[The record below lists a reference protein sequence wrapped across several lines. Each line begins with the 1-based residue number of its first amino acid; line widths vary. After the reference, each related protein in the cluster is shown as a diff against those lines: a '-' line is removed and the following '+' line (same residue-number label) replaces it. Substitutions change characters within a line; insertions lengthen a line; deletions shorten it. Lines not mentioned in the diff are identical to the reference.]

1 MDHLLDH
8 CLVKSLD
15 SNPNSAATVDGLKT
29 LLQNQDGK
37 FWSEMVNQSVTA
49 TTFNQV
55 VALSTIR
62 KKAKKTGLNGAS
74 GKKTDSL
81 KIGIV
86 GGSTLFPLSDLIE
99 HFMTVFF
106 GDVQI
111 FAGDYNNYR
120 SEILDSSSALYEFNP
135 DFVIL
140 LPDEQSCKH
149 PGTLSDPKEMVEA
162 EARRVS
168 SELLHLCSVI
178 RERAAAE
185 ILLCN
190 FIPPAANDLGPV
202 QAKSPA
208 SDWNFRKA
216 VNSKLGTEAPNYV
229 HICDLEFLAYRLG
242 GTNAKDSRSWFESK
256 QLCSPSLQVALSKEA
271 AHIIRTLRTTPK
283 KVVVLD
289 LDNTLWGGVIGDDG
303 IEGIEI
309 GDTSPRGEAF
319 KAFQSYI
326 LSLIQR
332 GVLLAVCSKNDFE
345 NAIQPF
351 REHPEMVLRE
361 DHFVSFKANWEP
373 KGQNLI
379 EIANELNLGLDSFV
393 FVDDN
398 PAEVENV
405 RQFAPEVTCITL
417 DPDPS
422 AYVQQLQESRLF
434 ERSLITSEDSRRT
447 EQYREESTRR
457 NLLSTSVDM
466 ESYLRSLD
474 MVGTFREFNPIDLP
488 RIAQLINK
496 SNQFNLTTRR
506 RLETELTTLLSN
518 PSYSGFSMR
527 LSDRFGDHGLIS
539 VVICKTDGHRHL
551 EIDTWLMSCRVLK
564 RQVEEQVL
572 NEIVR
577 LAKEKGC
584 VWLKGMYIPT
594 AKNSMVSDL
603 YPKLGF
609 QAVTDQPDCREFE
622 LSVENFTPKSTFI
635 QLAKGAT
642 LRGS

>member
-1 MDHLLDH
+1 MYGLQEGINLGQNGSASDQDLKSLLLNRDDRFWTE
-8 CLVKSLD
+8 LVKQ
-15 SNPNSAATVDGLKT
+15 SAA
-29 LLQNQDGK
+29 
-37 FWSEMVNQSVTA
+37 A
-49 TTFNQV
+49 TTFSQLT
-55 VALSTIR
+55 ALSSIR
-62 KKAKKTGLNGAS
+62 KKAARLGLNGLS
-74 GKKTDSL
+74 DEKTNTVR
-81 KIGIV
+81 IGLI

-99 HFMTVFF
+99 HFVNVFV

-111 FAGDYNNYR
+111 FTGDYNNYR
-120 SEILDSSSALYEFNP
+120 SEILEESSSLYEFRP
-135 DFVIL
+135 DFVVV

-149 PGTLSDPKEMVEA
+149 PGMLNDPKESVEA
-162 EARRVS
+162 EINRVS
-168 SELLHLCSVI
+168 SELLQLCSII
-178 RERAAAE
+178 RERTAAE

-190 FIPPAANDLGPV
+190 FILPSANDLGPV
-202 QAKSPA
+202 QAKSLA

-216 VNSKLGTEAPNYV
+216 VNLGLGTKAPNYV

-242 GTNAKDSRSWFESK
+242 GLIAKDARSWFESK
-256 QLCSPSLQVALSKEA
+256 QLCSPSLQVDLAREIT
-271 AHIIRTLRTTPK
+271 HIVKALRTTPK
-283 KVVVLD
+283 KVLVLD

-326 LSLIQR
+326 LSLTQR
-332 GVLLAVCSKNDFE
+332 GFILAVCSKNDFD

-361 DHFVSFKANWEP
+361 EHFVSFKANWEP

-379 EIANELNLGLDSFV
+379 EIANELNLGLESFI
-393 FVDDN
+393 FADDN

-405 RQFAPEVTCITL
+405 RQFAPEVTCIAL

-422 AYVQQLQESRLF
+422 VYIRQLQESRLF
-434 ERSLITSEDSRRT
+434 ERTMITGEDVRRT
-447 EQYREESTRR
+447 EQYREEATRR
-457 NLLSTSVDM
+457 SLLSTSVDM
-466 ESYLRSLD
+466 DSYLQSLE

-506 RLETELTTLLSN
+506 RLESELAALISDPIYT
-518 PSYSGFSMR
+518 GFSMR
-527 LSDRFGDHGLIS
+527 LADRFGDHGLIS
-539 VVICKTDGHRHL
+539 VVICKSNSDGCF

-577 LAKEKGC
+577 QAADKGC
-584 VWLKGMYIPT
+584 VRVKGAYIPT
-594 AKNSMVSDL
+594 AKNAMVSDL
-603 YPKLGF
+603 YSKLGF
-609 QAVTDQPDCREFE
+609 RAIDGCQDCCEFE
-622 LSVENFTPKSTFI
+622 LLVENFTPKATFI
-635 QLAKGAT
+635 SVNHKEHLT
-642 LRGS
+642 